1 MSNSRHGRAR
11 AGMCVREANRQREEE
26 EWHKGTEVLSSA
38 QNIFSLHQFIEIIN
52 TLFLRETVI
61 SQAQKYELYAPC

>member
-1 MSNSRHGRAR
+1 
-11 AGMCVREANRQREEE
+11 MCVREANRQREEE

-52 TLFLRETVI
+52 MLLLRKGVI
-61 SQAQKYELYAPC
+61 SQA

>member
-11 AGMCVREANRQREEE
+11 AGMCVREANRQREE

-52 TLFLRETVI
+52 MLFLRETVI
-61 SQAQKYELYAPC
+61 SQAQKYELSAPC